1 MHRLRPRYR
10 LSASKDAWSEEG
22 KGTMS
27 GQLGVGNAVEG
38 VGRGGGFAGRT
49 SCSEDMGAQAEAAC
63 AGCGERVAAGEHAP
77 PGLSPAA
84 ASLQG

>member
-38 VGRGGGFAGRT
+38 VRRGGGCRAHF
-49 SCSEDMGAQAEAAC
+49 
-63 AGCGERVAAGEHAP
+63 
-77 PGLSPAA
+77 
-84 ASLQG
+84 LQ